1 MTAVQGSI
9 AVTGATFIGDWARA
23 VDEKQGHNVSL
34 RNNTV
39 ILSTTTPSYPG
50 SIYGGVF
57 DLAAD
62 SSTVVGNTV
71 YGLNAFTGVFVDQ
84 GQARVDSNVVT
95 ANGLGLA
102 VGNVAS
108 FEGSGNDIFD
118 NDTAGIVNNTA
129 SLVNATNN
137 FWGDSLG
144 PRLSINPQASGDSIV
159 GSVTFV
165 PYNSVP
171 SYPGGRLA
179 VMRGVRGTGQTAPAG
194 TTLAEPFDVRVV
206 DGKGRPVSNVQVTFQ
221 VTTGSGT
228 LNGSGSTAMVTTG
241 RDGPRASDAHAVA
254 PVRAPN
260 AVTAS
265 VPGLG
270 SVVFTASG
278 Q

>member
-1 MTAVQGSI
+1 
-9 AVTGATFIGDWARA
+9 VTGITFVGDWARA

-39 ILSTTTPSYPG
+39 LLNTSSPTYPG
-50 SIYGGVF
+50 STYGGVF

-62 SSTVVGNTV
+62 SSTVVGNTI
-71 YGLNAFTGVFVDQ
+71 YGLNAFTGIFVDQ

-102 VGNVAS
+102 VGNVAG

-144 PRLSINPQASGDSIV
+144 PRLSSNPQASGDSIV
-159 GSVTFV
+159 GSVTFN
-165 PYNSVP
+165 PFNAVP
-171 SYPGGRLA
+171 SYSGGRLA
-179 VMRGVRGTGQTAPAG
+179 LMRGVWGAGQTATAG
-194 TTLAEPFDVRVV
+194 TTLPEPFDVRVV
-206 DGKGRPVSNVQVTFQ
+206 DGNGRPVSNVQVTFQ
-221 VTTGSGT
+221 VTTGTGT
-228 LNGSGSTAMVTTG
+228 LNGAGSTAMVTTG
-241 RDGPRASDAHAVA
+241 HDGLARATLTLSAS
-254 PVRAPN
+254 PGSN

-270 SVVFTASG
+270 SLVFTATG